1 MTAPTKEIPMKHTAN
16 RAHSR
21 RIKPTAPSRQ
31 TAPDFVAP
39 RQPSEA
45 DRSFIRSMNEFVEK
59 QGTITD
65 DEFFRVL

>member
-1 MTAPTKEIPMKHTAN
+1 MKHTAN

-21 RIKPTAPSRQ
+21 HIKPTAPSRH
-31 TAPDFVAP
+31 APPDFVAP
-39 RQPSEA
+39 RQPSKA

>member
-1 MTAPTKEIPMKHTAN
+1 MKHTAN

-21 RIKPTAPSRQ
+21 HIKPTAPSRH

-65 DEFFRVL
+65 DEFLGCFNTETIQCLP